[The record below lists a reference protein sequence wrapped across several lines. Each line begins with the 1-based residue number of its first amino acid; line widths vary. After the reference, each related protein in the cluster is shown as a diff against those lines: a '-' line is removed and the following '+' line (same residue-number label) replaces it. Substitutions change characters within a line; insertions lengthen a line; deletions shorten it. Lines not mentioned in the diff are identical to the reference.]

1 MDKVL
6 IQKDSYFDSVFLMLI
21 NSEIKEHEGVSDAV
35 VAMGTEMNLKLLSD
49 MKLHDPGLEGL
60 TPNDLIIAVRGDR
73 EDKLETAISAAME
86 MLTKKAK
93 KSSGRKF
100 VPRTLGAALREN
112 PDANMVLI
120 SLPGQYAAREARK
133 ALENG
138 LHVMLFSDNV
148 SLDEE
153 VELKKLAV
161 EKGLLMMGPDCG
173 TAIINGVPL
182 CFANVV
188 KRGPIG
194 VVGASGTGL
203 QEVTCLIDKFDGG
216 ISQAIGTGG
225 RDLKNEQVGGRMML
239 LGIEALRNDDAT
251 SVIVVISKPPAPEVA
266 DTVLAA
272 LKKSGKP
279 AVIHFIGMEIS
290 QLTGPEADEKAQ
302 AGANIQFASNLEE
315 TARMAVAL
323 AEGKD
328 FSPAGYS
335 LPAEQIQTIINREI
349 EGISPKQKYLR
360 GLYTGGTLADE
371 SLILLEKA
379 LGRIYSNNQGDEDLQ
394 LKDPHTSVEHTIVD
408 LGDDIYTVG
417 RAHPMI
423 DPSTRVDRLKS
434 EAEDPEVAVLLLDI
448 VLGYGSHKDPAGA
461 ILPALE
467 EAREKAAARGGY
479 LPVITSVTGT
489 TADFQGFERTVEKL
503 ESIGCIVMPSNYQA
517 ARLTLDLLGALGKKR
532 GE

>member
-21 NSEIKEHEGVSDAV
+21 NSEIKEHDGVSDAV

-60 TPNDLIIAVRGDR
+60 TPNDLIIAVRGDK
-73 EDKLETAISAAME
+73 EDKLEAAISAARE
-86 MLTKKAK
+86 MLTKKAGK
-93 KSSGRKF
+93 GSGQKF
-100 VPRTLGAALREN
+100 VPRTLGAAFREI
-112 PDANMVLI
+112 PESNMVLI
-120 SLPGQYAAREARK
+120 SLPGQYAAREASK
-133 ALENG
+133 ALEKG

-153 VELKKLAV
+153 IELKKLAI

-173 TAIINGVPL
+173 TAIINGAPL

-194 VVGASGTGL
+194 LVGASGTGL
-203 QEVTCLIDKFDGG
+203 QEVTCLIDRFGG
-216 ISQAIGTGG
+216 GVSQAIGTGG

-239 LGIEALRNDDAT
+239 QSIDALKNDDAT
-251 SVIVVISKPPAPEVA
+251 SVIVVISKPPAPKVA

-272 LKKSGKP
+272 LKETGKP
-279 AVIHFIGMEIS
+279 AVIHFIGLDAGR
-290 QLTGPEADEKAQ
+290 QDGKTDAGQ
-302 AGANIQFASNLEE
+302 AGENIHFAANLEE

-349 EGISPKQKYLR
+349 EGISAKQKYLR

-371 SLILLEKA
+371 SLILLEKE
-379 LGRIYSNNQGDEDLQ
+379 LGRVYSNNQGDEDLQ

-423 DPSTRVDRLKS
+423 DPSTRVDRLRS
-434 EAEDPEVAVLLLDI
+434 EAEDSEVAVLLLDV
-448 VLGYGSHKDPAGA
+448 VLGYGSHEDPAGA
-461 ILPALE
+461 VLPALE
-467 EAREKAAARGGY
+467 GARKKAAARGGY

-489 TADFQGFERTVEKL
+489 TADFQGFSSTVDKL
-503 ESIGCIVMPSNYQA
+503 ESIGCVVMPSNYQA